1 MFALPIYVWNPRLHS
16 ERVFAGVAG
25 ADAYGLVKV
34 VDENLAVADL
44 AGMSRLADRI
54 DRGIELVVGHR
65 DFDLHFRQEIDHV
78 LGPASSEEHT
88 SELQSPM
95 RNPYAVSCL
104 NEKTTV
110 SLHTLERVKQ

>member
-16 ERVFAGVAG
+16 ERVFAGFAG

-54 DRGIELVVGHR
+54 DRGIELVVGNR

-78 LGPASSEEHT
+78 LGPAIQ
-88 SELQSPM
+88 LGMAFLP
-95 RNPYAVSCL
+95 A
-104 NEKTTV
+104 KA
-110 SLHTLERVKQ
+110 LEIGRANV